1 MGLHRAFSEQQIPV
15 DFVHPEDT
23 TPQKLAQYKILFL
36 PFPVMLS
43 REVAEGVKRYVQSG
57 GTAVERRAKKNP
69 GCGRRW

>member
-23 TPQKLAQYKILFL
+23 TPQKLAHYKILFL